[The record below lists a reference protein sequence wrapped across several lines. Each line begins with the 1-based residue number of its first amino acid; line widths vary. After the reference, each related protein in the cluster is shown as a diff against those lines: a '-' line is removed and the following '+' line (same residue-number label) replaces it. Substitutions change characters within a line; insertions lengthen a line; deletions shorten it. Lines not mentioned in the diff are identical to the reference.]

1 MKPHRWA
8 EIIRAYADGYPL
20 QYRVVDEE
28 ENYASSWFDVLED
41 EDRFDSP
48 NFNLPDAE
56 WRIKPQEIRFR
67 VALMRD
73 KEKGDYFTE
82 SFDSQEEFEQS
93 WTYSSASV
101 EFVRWLTDWMEYSH
115 ESQ

>member
-20 QYRVVDEE
+20 QYRIVDKEE
-28 ENYASSWFDVLED
+28 DYASSWFDVLE
-41 EDRFDSP
+41 EDKFDSP

-56 WRIKPQEIRFR
+56 WRIKPKETKFR
-67 VALMRD
+67 VALMKD

-93 WTYSSASV
+93 WVYSSSSTG
-101 EFVRWLTDWMEYSH
+101 FVRWLTDWMEYSH
-115 ESQ
+115 ES